1 MGRILSIDYGT
12 KRVGLAVT
20 DPLQIIATGLQTV
33 SASAIFDFLDAY
45 FKKEAVECVVVGDP
59 KTLMNKASEN
69 ARHVKLFLKKLKE
82 KYPDMKV
89 ELIDERF
96 TSSIA
101 QRSIIE
107 SGLKKKDRRDKS
119 LVDLVSATL
128 ILQTYMEMKSR

>member
-12 KRVGLAVT
+12 KRVGLAIT
-20 DPLQIIATGLQTV
+20 DPLQIIANGLQTV
-33 SASAIFDFLDAY
+33 ATAGIFDFLDAY
-45 FKKEAVECVVVGDP
+45 FKKEQVDCVVVGDP
-59 KTLMNKASEN
+59 KTLLNKASEN
-69 ARHVKLFLKKLKE
+69 ARHVKLFLKKFKE
-82 KYPDMKV
+82 KYPEKKV

-119 LVDLVSATL
+119 LVDLVSAIL
-128 ILQTYMEMKSR
+128 ILQTYMEMKSK